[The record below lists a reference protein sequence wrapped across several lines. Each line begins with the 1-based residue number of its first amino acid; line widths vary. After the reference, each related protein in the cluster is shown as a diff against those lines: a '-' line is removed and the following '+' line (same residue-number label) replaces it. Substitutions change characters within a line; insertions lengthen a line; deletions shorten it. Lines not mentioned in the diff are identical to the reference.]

1 MISQKLNYKQ
11 KLHFLKLKGIVTG
24 YLKDFILNI
33 RLWYT

>member
-1 MISQKLNYKQ
+1 MERMDKELTPNEY
-11 KLHFLKLKGIVTG
+11 FLKLKGIVTG